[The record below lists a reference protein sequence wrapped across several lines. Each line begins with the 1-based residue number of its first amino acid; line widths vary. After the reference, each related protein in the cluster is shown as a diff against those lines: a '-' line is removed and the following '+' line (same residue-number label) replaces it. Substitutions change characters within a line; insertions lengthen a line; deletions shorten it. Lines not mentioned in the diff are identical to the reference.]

1 MGLATVVAALILL
14 TDHLVAYSVFIGRL
28 IYGDW
33 ADRVINRTF
42 LLWAYRSMLLLM
54 LLLFLL
60 LTAVTL
66 RQDLS

>member
-33 ADRVINRTF
+33 ADRVMSAEQYGNLITIARADQQQASTE
-42 LLWAYRSMLLLM
+42 
-54 LLLFLL
+54 
-60 LTAVTL
+60 
-66 RQDLS
+66 